1 MNCPLET
8 PETANLLLDYCARKL
23 SPENNAIFE
32 RHVEVCAACR
42 QFADGQRAVWSALDS
57 WEAAPVSEDFDDRLL
72 HRIENAGSWRD
83 RVTGWFRP
91 VLGHRGVLA
100 AGAACVLLLA
110 GVLLQRPGKP
120 VLAPAPPET
129 ALVDVQPEQ
138 VEKALD
144 AMEVLSEFNRKARP
158 ENPESKL

>member
-23 SPENNAIFE
+23 SPENTVIFE

-42 QFADGQRAVWSALDS
+42 HFADSQQAVWSALDS
-57 WEAAPVSEDFDDRLL
+57 WEAAPVSEDFDDRLFQ
-72 HRIENAGSWRD
+72 RIESATTWRD
-83 RVTGWFRP
+83 RVFGWFRP
-91 VLGHRGVLA
+91 VFAHRGVLA
-100 AGAACVLLLA
+100 AGAACVLLVA
-110 GVLLQRPGKP
+110 GVLLERPGKP
-120 VLAPAPPET
+120 VAVLAPPET
-129 ALVDVQPEQ
+129 ALVDVQADQ
-138 VEKALD
+138 VERALD